1 MFGLSWFFCCLNPLE
16 RQVLRAT
23 AEALPLTLFLGVPL
37 DLWDTFWLLSPSA
50 TDDRK
55 AAFLVTYSL
64 EIATIDEGGGEA
76 ELTVVRPLDLP
87 FWVDAALYVF
97 TPGAACLGGCQQSK
111 PPYAT

>member
-1 MFGLSWFFCCLNPLE
+1 MVDLAWFFCCLNPLE

-37 DLWDTFWLLSPSA
+37 DLWETFWLLSPDNSP
-50 TDDRK
+50 DRR
-55 AAFLVTYSL
+55 AAFLTVYML

-76 ELTVVRPLDLP
+76 EVTVVRPTDLL
-87 FWVDAALYVF
+87 FWTGASLYVF
-97 TPGAACLGGCQQSK
+97 TPAAACLSGCEQSK